1 MKYYNKA
8 GYIYSDTSIDWPQI
22 IAGYN
27 RMYATNF
34 RDEKDLYL
42 RISLSPSEVAK
53 RFGVSI
59 TTIYNRMDAYG
70 IKRNRKRGGPNNT
83 VRPKYDAF
91 LAVPEK
97 VMADMTAQMLAMR
110 LRAQV
115 STIYRFAKET
125 GRVFRRRAVNRVK
138 GDVS

>member
-1 MKYYNKA
+1 MKHYNKA

-34 RDEKDLYL
+34 KDEKDLYL

-59 TTIYNRMDAYG
+59 TTIYNRMDSHG
-70 IKRNRKRGGPNNT
+70 VKRSHKRGGSNNT

-91 LAVPEK
+91 LAIPEK
-97 VMADMTAQMLAMR
+97 AMKDMTAQMLATR
-110 LRAQV
+110 LKVQV
-115 STIYRFAKET
+115 STIYRFATET
-125 GRVFRRRAVNRVK
+125 GRVFRRRAANRVT
-138 GDVS
+138 

>member
-1 MKYYNKA
+1 MKHYNKA

-34 RDEKDLYL
+34 KDEKDLYL

-59 TTIYNRMDAYG
+59 TTIYNRMDSYG
-70 IKRNRKRGGPNNT
+70 VARSHKRGGSNNT

-91 LAVPEK
+91 LAIPENIMK
-97 VMADMTAQMLAMR
+97 DMTAQMLAMR
-110 LRAQV
+110 LKAQV
-115 STIYRFAKET
+115 STIYKFAIEA
-125 GRVFRRRAVNRVK
+125 GRVFRRRAANRVT
-138 GDVS
+138 